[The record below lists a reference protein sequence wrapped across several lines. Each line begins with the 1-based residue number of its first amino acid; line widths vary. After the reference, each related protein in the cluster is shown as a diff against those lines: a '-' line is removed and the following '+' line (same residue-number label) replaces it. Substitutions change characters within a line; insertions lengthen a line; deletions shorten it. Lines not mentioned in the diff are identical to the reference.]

1 MSEINNV
8 NLHFYSERGLIN
20 RLIEWLNQANFED
33 LYKFFDS
40 LFDQKIKKESAI
52 HIYNEFS
59 FGDFGSPDL
68 IIIVDDNVYII
79 EAKIT
84 SFIKAA
90 TKLKDRFIFKN
101 NASKINIQ
109 LLLRKRFICAATN
122 NDKNEI
128 VEEHRDEDGDIYSGG
143 RALKKT
149 ELIDNFIR
157 KELIG
162 KKNYFYVA
170 LTNEESSFGKH
181 DIHDIFEKYFNDKKF
196 DFKEEE
202 FKMITW
208 QWIDE
213 TIGKKVLT
221 ETWTY
226 TDSKP
231 DFATYFNL

>member
-1 MSEINNV
+1 MNEKNRVRI
-8 NLHFYSERGLIN
+8 HYYSERGLIN
-20 RLIEWLNQANFED
+20 RLIEWLNQAD
-33 LYKFFDS
+33 FDS
-40 LFDQKIKKESAI
+40 LNKFFQLFDLSINKDSTIN
-52 HIYNEFS
+52 IYNEFS

-68 IIIVDDNVYII
+68 IITVDDNVYII

-84 SFIKAA
+84 SFTKAA
-90 TKLKDRFIFKN
+90 TKLEDKKVFKN

-109 LLLRKRFICAATN
+109 LLLRKRFIREAIKLSKSKEN
-122 NDKNEI
+122 SKGI
-128 VEEHRDEDGDIYSGG
+128 VECYQDQDGDIYKKG

-157 KELIG
+157 NELIG

-170 LTNEESSFGKH
+170 LTNEESSFDEH
-181 DIHDIFEKYFNDKKF
+181 DIHDIFEKYFDDNKF

-208 QWIDE
+208 KEIDKK
-213 TIGKKVLT
+213 IGKDVLC

-226 TDSKP
+226 TDSKYGK
-231 DFATYFNL
+231 D